1 MSAVSKAQAAGAGP
15 GAAGLPPLPASFP
28 PGVDPAT
35 YRLGE
40 VERLLREAAY
50 FSIFSV
56 ASRERRNRP
65 ILWSQLLPF
74 TVTAVEVNE
83 DLHRFEIETELGT
96 TAAGLGAANRLG
108 ASLARVRIRWTPIPQ
123 AFRAAPDREPPPTL
137 LNPFRSQR
145 FCMLDGELQFHD
157 GAGSGF
163 RAFGAGRTFPAPQGG
178 GGPRLYLGAV
188 VDALEGL
195 GRFKGLKATLTVN
208 GSIEPPHGLA
218 LHLVLRVVDPERR
231 LEGSAAIA
239 PIEPVAEAD
248 PEAVY
253 LPLLGEV
260 DPERPTTLLTAP
272 DGRMLG
278 SHVHERLR
286 LVRLRFE
293 AREPEGL
300 SSETTVGPVVG
311 SLAGRLYFQPFGAP
325 TGAPIP
331 FQTRGGVFRF
341 AKEGGAEIGTV
352 RGDVVEGRAFPTE
365 LPGAPMPVFRFGGFG
380 PLLGGTGALAGAS
393 GMLALN
399 AVVSVFPRTLSNLY
413 VLRIVDRER
422 RLRAALGD
430 LGS

>member
-1 MSAVSKAQAAGAGP
+1 
-15 GAAGLPPLPASFP
+15 
-28 PGVDPAT
+28 
-35 YRLGE
+35 
-40 VERLLREAAY
+40 
-50 FSIFSV
+50 
-56 ASRERRNRP
+56 
-65 ILWSQLLPF
+65 
-74 TVTAVEVNE
+74 
-83 DLHRFEIETELGT
+83 
-96 TAAGLGAANRLG
+96 
-108 ASLARVRIRWTPIPQ
+108 
-123 AFRAAPDREPPPTL
+123 
-137 LNPFRSQR
+137 
-145 FCMLDGELQFHD
+145 
-157 GAGSGF
+157 
-163 RAFGAGRTFPAPQGG
+163 
-178 GGPRLYLGAV
+178 
-188 VDALEGL
+188 
-195 GRFKGLKATLTVN
+195 
-208 GSIEPPHGLA
+208 
-218 LHLVLRVVDPERR
+218 
-231 LEGSAAIA
+231 
-239 PIEPVAEAD
+239 
-248 PEAVY
+248 
-253 LPLLGEV
+253 
-260 DPERPTTLLTAP
+260 
-272 DGRMLG
+272 MLG